1 MPRFLSSV
9 KIPAVSEVPGASLET
24 QTGSQEVVGCLRSF
38 IEFWCFVLT
47 PRLWESC

>member
-38 IEFWCFVLT
+38 IEFWCFVFT